1 MHIKV
6 PTERHECSLIK
17 ARIDRSSIHKITSTF
32 PALYVSV
39 LLSYFFFKGQ
49 ELVKIC
55 GISLSI
61 KKTATLEGCM
71 KVCVCP
77 GTLDDSVAAEYG
89 YSGICYAC
97 DLWDMGL

>member
-1 MHIKV
+1 MQFNKSKNRQVIYSQNNIDI
-6 PTERHECSLIK
+6 PSPLCFCS
-17 ARIDRSSIHKITSTF
+17 
-32 PALYVSV
+32 VV
-39 LLSYFFFKGQ
+39 LFLFKGQ